1 MLATRTTAPDRSPAP
16 REERRDRN
24 HLRVVVEQSLP
35 GRSAAVVVAS
45 IFTVLLATAALNT
58 VLVANQRDLDQ
69 VEARIRE
76 GEQRNQSLRLRVAE
90 LEVPA
95 RIKAAAAAD
104 GMIEPDE
111 VTWLTPEPD
120 GGSHAVVERRT
131 GADEPITSTGEDETD
146 RSTSTDEDTGDT
158 EDADTDHADDGDTAD
173 SDDAAGPDDLR
184 ADGTGAGTDG

>member
-1 MLATRTTAPDRSPAP
+1 MLATRPTAPDRRPAP

-35 GRSAAVVVAS
+35 GRWAAVIVAS
-45 IFTVLLATAALNT
+45 IFTILLATAALNT
-58 VLVANQRDLDQ
+58 ALVANQRDLDQ

-120 GGSHAVVERRT
+120 GGSHAVVERRSD
-131 GADEPITSTGEDETD
+131 ADEPIASTGEDETD
-146 RSTSTDEDTGDT
+146 GSAATT
-158 EDADTDHADDGDTAD
+158 EDSED
-173 SDDAAGPDDLR
+173 SEDSEGTDDLR
-184 ADGTGAGTDG
+184 ADGAGTGTEG